1 MIAGFTPEEILHEV
15 LVAPRAALVPLPD
28 TQIIE
33 RPGWWQLVT
42 PSLARGGMN
51 EVQCA
56 ELTDAEADATI
67 DQTLAFYRGLDIRFR
82 WMVAP
87 GTKPADLAERLERRG
102 LQRSE
107 SLVMACATSSAVGED
122 APAIT
127 VEAVTLASVDDYTR
141 VMAEGWGADA
151 AALDPLHR
159 KMLADP
165 AARNH
170 LFLARHDG
178 VPAAVGSYIA
188 LDRSAYLI
196 GAVAL
201 ASHRGRGLYRALVSA
216 RMRHAAGR
224 ELRLATSLASATT
237 SAPILA
243 RLGFETVCSI
253 ATLSNG

>member
-1 MIAGFTPEEILHEV
+1 MIAGFTPEEIVHEV

-28 TQIIE
+28 TQVIE

-51 EVQCA
+51 EVQCS

-67 DQTLAFYRGLDIRFR
+67 DQTLAFYRGLDIHFR

-87 GTKPADLAERLERRG
+87 GAKPADLAERLERRG

-107 SLVMACATSSAVGED
+107 SLVMACATSSAIGED

-127 VEAVTLASVDDYTR
+127 IEAVTLANVDDYTR

-151 AALDPLHR
+151 AALDPFHR

-165 AARNH
+165 AGRNH
-170 LFLARHDG
+170 LFLARREG
-178 VPAAVGSYIA
+178 APAAVGSYMA
-188 LDRSAYLI
+188 LERSAYLV

-201 ASHRGRGLYRALVSA
+201 ASHRGRGLYRALVNA

-224 ELRLATSLASATT
+224 GLPLATSLASATT
-237 SAPILA
+237 SAPILTK
-243 RLGFETVCSI
+243 LGFETVCSI
-253 ATLSNG
+253 ATLSHA

>member
-1 MIAGFTPEEILHEV
+1 MIAGFTAEEILHEV
-15 LVAPRAALVPLPD
+15 LVAPRAALIPLPD

-51 EVQCA
+51 EVTCT
-56 ELTDAEADATI
+56 EMTDDEADATI

-82 WMVAP
+82 WMVPP

-107 SLVMACATSSAVGED
+107 SLVMACATSSAVAES
-122 APAIT
+122 APSIT
-127 VEAVTLASVDDYTR
+127 VDAVTLASVDDYTR
-141 VMAEGWGADA
+141 IMAEGWGADP

-165 AARNH
+165 AGRNH
-170 LFLARHDG
+170 LFLARHEG
-178 VPAAVGSYIA
+178 APAAVGSYIA

-196 GAVAL
+196 GAVTL
-201 ASHRGRGLYRALVSA
+201 ATHRGHGLYRALVNA

-224 ELRLATSLASATT
+224 GLRLATSLASATT
-237 SAPILA
+237 SAPILT

-253 ATLSNG
+253 GTLMNA